1 MHLTA
6 TALRTYKAMTIN
18 AEKAPCSKTPSKALC
33 HYMYVK
39 HPRLKHVGLLRM
51 RAFRTSARFDQ
62 DKQWRLAT
70 KEIATLNISKQTHSG
85 VLPQPRTLEDQIAD
99 NPRESGRNGFGR
111 RGSDPKPT
119 GVQHVRG
126 ERGGDVNPSPSPAKE
141 KSGAASGVSRVFVLT
156 RNGKPLMPCKAS
168 RARILLNKGRAR
180 VHKLYPFTIRLV
192 DRTEGEIQP
201 VAVKLDPGADTTGLA
216 VVRENQKDPS
226 KQIVL
231 HLAEVSHRRQ
241 TVRKHMTQR
250 AMFRRRRRTANLR
263 YRAPRFDNRIR
274 FEGWLPPS
282 LQTRVDNLTSLVGRY
297 RAVAPISSISVETVR
312 FDMQR
317 MENPEISGIEY
328 QQGTLA
334 GYECREYLL
343 EKWGRKCAYC
353 DAENVP
359 LQIEHIQPK
368 GRRGSDRI
376 SNLTLACG
384 PCNEA
389 KGCQPVELFLASKPE
404 KLKRILAQS
413 KKPLDGAAAAN
424 STRTALAKKLRE
436 TGLPLYAGSGGRTK
450 FNRQTLGLPKA
461 HALDAACV
469 GAVSRLEAWN
479 MQTLRIKATGRGSYQ
494 RTQLDSQGFPRGYL
508 TRSRTVHGFRTGDL
522 VRAIVPSGKKAGT
535 HTGRVAVRAS
545 GSFNIQTGSGTVQG
559 INWKR
564 CRRVMPDDG
573 YTYIQQPMPIPP
585 GS

>member
-1 MHLTA
+1 
-6 TALRTYKAMTIN
+6 
-18 AEKAPCSKTPSKALC
+18 
-33 HYMYVK
+33 V
-39 HPRLKHVGLLRM
+39 
-51 RAFRTSARFDQ
+51 
-62 DKQWRLAT
+62 LA
-70 KEIATLNISKQTHSG
+70 
-85 VLPQPRTLEDQIAD
+85 
-99 NPRESGRNGFGR
+99 
-111 RGSDPKPT
+111 
-119 GVQHVRG
+119 
-126 ERGGDVNPSPSPAKE
+126 
-141 KSGAASGVSRVFVLT
+141 

-168 RARILLNKGRAR
+168 RARILLNKGRAK

-192 DRTEGEIQP
+192 DRTEGETQP
-201 VAVKLDPGADTTGLA
+201 VALKLDPGADTTGLA
-216 VVRENQKDPS
+216 VVRENPKDPS
-226 KQIVL
+226 KQTIL
-231 HLAEVSHRRQ
+231 HLAEVDHRGRAIG
-241 TVRKHMTQR
+241 KHMTQR
-250 AMFRRRRRTANLR
+250 AMFRRSRRRGENLR
-263 YRAPRFDNRIR
+263 YRAPRFDNRTR
-274 FEGWLPPS
+274 AERWLPPS
-282 LQTRVDNLTSLVGRY
+282 LQTRVDNVTSLVRRY
-297 RAVAPISSISVETVR
+297 RAVAPISSISVEAVR
-312 FDMQR
+312 FDMQQ

-353 DAENVP
+353 NAENVP

-376 SNLTLACG
+376 SNLTLACR

-404 KLKRILAQS
+404 KLNRILAQS
-413 KKPLDGAAAAN
+413 KKPLDAAAAVN
-424 STRTALAKKLRE
+424 STRTALVRKLRE
-436 TGLPLYAGSGGRTK
+436 TGLPLYTSSGGRTK
-450 FNRQTLGLPKA
+450 FNRQGLGLPKT

-494 RTQLDSQGFPRGYL
+494 RTRLDSHGFPRGYL
-508 TRSRTVHGFRTGDL
+508 THSKTVHGFRTGDL

-545 GSFNIQTGSGTVQG
+545 GSFNIQTGSGTIQS

-573 YTYIQQPMPIPP
+573 YTYIQQPMAIPP
-585 GS
+585 SS